1 MCISFTLSC
10 RLGKD
15 LLHVRSVRLLESK
28 EDLVADLGHQGI
40 LKGALTVLIF
50 GDDGALAGP
59 YEVTNDAGVHLL
71 SVAAGQHEGGAAV
84 LVLDAGGLGEAIEES
99 LDDVAGILGRISTC
113 HMKRCA
119 AIIVPFDEGLLTAV
133 VEEIFGDV
141 EGRTL
146 GKHHKENAGLIGHL
160 LHNLA
165 AIFQEEDAADTCPLR
180 LAVARYHLVDD
191 KDLVGRFVLG
201 PLVARLL
208 SDVRAFG
215 RYAIG
220 RIRST
225 NAELRE
231 TLIQYSLGATTDVDG
246 LVGLVVVGIFV
257 CRALLFSTGILLLG
271 DNAVNV
277 RRSIA

>member
-1 MCISFTLSC
+1 M
-10 RLGKD
+10 
-15 LLHVRSVRLLESK
+15 RLLESK

-59 YEVTNDAGVHLL
+59 DEVTNDAGVHLL
-71 SVAAGQHEGGAAV
+71 SVAAGHHERGAAV
-84 LVLDAGGLGEAIEES
+84 LVLDAGGFGEAIEEGF
-99 LDDVAGILGRISTC
+99 DDVAGILGRVSTC
-113 HMKRCA
+113 HVKRRA
-119 AIIVPFDEGLLTAV
+119 AILVSFGEGLLMAV
-133 VEEIFGDV
+133 IEKILGDV
-141 EGRTL
+141 ERRCL
-146 GKHHKENAGLIGHL
+146 GKYHKKDVGLMGHL

-165 AIFQEEDAADTCPLR
+165 TIFEEEDAPDTCPLG
-180 LAVARYHLVDD
+180 LANASYNLVDD
-191 KDLVGRFVLG
+191 KNLVGCFVLS
-201 PLVARLL
+201 PLAAGLL

-231 TLIQYSLGATTDVDG
+231 TLVQYSFGATTDVNG